1 MGLFDKPKQAANS
14 SANDADKQPS
24 NKTVQVSFSKL
35 PDSLDEFKALTQA
48 QLVDP
53 FDTAALTVLAM
64 CFYPQNSELS
74 LQMLGYLKGPQPLSA
89 YDKQFIADRFRDKDY
104 VPRS

>member
-89 YDKQFIADRFRDKDY
+89 YDKQFIADRLR
-104 VPRS
+104 